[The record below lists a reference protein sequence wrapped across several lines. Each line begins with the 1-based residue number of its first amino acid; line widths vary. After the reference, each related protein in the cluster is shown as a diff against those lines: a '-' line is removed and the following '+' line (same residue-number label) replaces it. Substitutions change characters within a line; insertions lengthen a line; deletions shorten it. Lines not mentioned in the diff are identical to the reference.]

1 VNTRTRIFVAALIMV
16 VVPAGILAGVFR
28 ARLMATLTR
37 EFVSTQHASLQ
48 AVHDRFVERAGANHR
63 TLQDLAVAAADD
75 NRLRLALVGGRDDLR
90 PYLRDHARRMARTA
104 RLDVLQL
111 MDDDGR
117 ILSSAHHRNEF
128 GRSDAGLL
136 AALGDAP
143 ELTTATPWRSR
154 DAELASVSDHA
165 DGDDLAPAIPATA
178 FTVERDPRGSFLAVV
193 GRVDFELAGRRFHWI
208 GGWRPALGDDGPEV
222 AVAAVDTVFG
232 EGRGLAR
239 DATAPDRLAA
249 WGDREGVLWA
259 ARRAPVVIDGRL
271 SIGALVAAV
280 PLAPLR
286 QQQRA
291 TDILILGTLAAVMAG
306 AFVLAAFLSWQLS
319 RPLTTLA
326 RAAER
331 IDLDHPDADFA
342 SDRRDEVGKLARVL
356 NAMVQRMRASARRLA
371 QAEHRATLGEV
382 ARQVNHDLRNGI
394 TPVRHVVRHLGE
406 IAERDPGQLATVFE
420 QRRGTLDS
428 SLAYLEDLA
437 GRYAR
442 LAPEARRE
450 RCDVAA
456 LAREV
461 AAAHGAV
468 VVVSEPAVPPVLA
481 DPLSLRRI
489 LDNLLRNAHEA
500 LPDGRGTV
508 GVRVSADQGGDL
520 GPCCVLSVHDDG
532 VGMTP
537 EVQERVLE
545 DFFTTRSGGSGLGL
559 SNVRRLVGDAGGHL
573 HIDSAPGQGTVVT
586 ITFPGAE
593 DES

>member
-1 VNTRTRIFVAALIMV
+1 MNTRTRIFVAALILV

-28 ARLMATLTR
+28 ARLMATLAR
-37 EFVSTQHASLQ
+37 EFVTTQHAALQ
-48 AVHDRFVERAGANHR
+48 EVHDRFLERAAANHH
-63 TLQDLAVAAADD
+63 TLQDLAAAATDD

-90 PYLRDHARRMARTA
+90 PYLRDHAGRMARTA

-111 MDDDGR
+111 MDADGR

-128 GRSDAGLL
+128 GRSDQDLL
-136 AALGDAP
+136 AALGTAP
-143 ELTTATPWRSR
+143 PLAVAAPWRSH
-154 DAELASVSDHA
+154 DAHQAGVLASTVDA
-165 DGDDLAPAIPATA
+165 APGPDIPGTA
-178 FTVERDPRGSFLAVV
+178 FTVERDPRESFLAVV
-193 GRVDFELAGRRFHWI
+193 GRVEFELAGQTFHWI
-208 GGWRPALGDDGPEV
+208 GGWRPVFAAGGPQV
-222 AVAAVDTVFG
+222 AVATADTVFG
-232 EGRGLAR
+232 VAPGLVPGVT
-239 DATAPDRLAA
+239 DSDRLAA
-249 WGDREGVLWA
+249 WGDRQHVLWA
-259 ARRAPVVIDGRL
+259 ARSVPVVRDGQP
-271 SIGALVAAV
+271 SDGVLVAAT
-280 PLAPLR
+280 PLAPLH
-286 QQQRA
+286 QQKRA
-291 TDILILGTLAAVMAG
+291 TDTLIFGTLAAVMAG
-306 AFVLAAFLSWQLS
+306 AFLLAAFLSWQLS
-319 RPLTTLA
+319 RPLMTLA

-331 IDLDHPDADFA
+331 VDLDHPEADFV

-356 NAMVQRMRASARRLA
+356 SAMVRRLRASARRLT

-450 RCDVAA
+450 RCDLAA

-468 VVVSEPAVPPVLA
+468 VIVSEPMAPPVLA

-500 LPDGRGTV
+500 LPADGGTV
-508 GVRVSADQGGDL
+508 SVRVATEQRDDL

-545 DFFTTRSGGSGLGL
+545 DFFTTRAGGSGLGL